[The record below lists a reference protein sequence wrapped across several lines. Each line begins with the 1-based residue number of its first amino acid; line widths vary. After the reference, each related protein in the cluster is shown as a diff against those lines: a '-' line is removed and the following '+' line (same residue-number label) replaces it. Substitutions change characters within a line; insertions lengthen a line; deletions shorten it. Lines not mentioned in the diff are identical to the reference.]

1 MNGDGEDQTVSQ
13 NGSLFPLV
21 VVALLMA
28 VLVGRPAAT

>member
-21 VVALLMA
+21 SVVALLTA
-28 VLVGRPAAT
+28 AAGPATT